1 MNSVQNNKQSNQ
13 VGLLRCDDVFNM
25 VRDFLPTKD
34 RLSLLFV
41 NKYIHNMKD
50 PKIDGEMAMAKK
62 RVALEKDQDFI
73 RTLRK
78 CHV

>member
-13 VGLLRCDDVFNM
+13 VGLFRCDDVFNM

-50 PKIDGEMAMAKK
+50 PKIDGEMAMAKEVAELK
-62 RVALEKDQDFI
+62 RQGIFTKI
-73 RTLRK
+73 LRM
-78 CHV
+78 CHI